1 MGWFSSAC
9 SWVGNAVNSVA
20 STVSRGVSAAYSAA
34 KDMAGQAVGWLAE
47 KAEKF
52 VDGVKKAWETVKPYV
67 EQVRSTLKF
76 AAGAAAKADFPY
88 LSVALLAL
96 DKGLGALTAFENSPI
111 AQKVREA
118 IKWAIKLAKRWQE
131 YKKENIKEKEN
142 KQENEQQERENLNED
157 ELEQARQHQENL
169 RSAEREVVSQE
180 LRHQLE
186 LAAVFND
193 FEIARADLEETIKN
207 TPADFEHYLRL
218 RATQKLLAMSE
229 KKLRAAK
236 TVDDISADD
245 IFLVRIA
252 SDLIKASPELSNN
265 AALRLDRVLT
275 KIHGK
280 KLLPFV
286 FEELIASWA
295 KRAEVLAMQWAQDN
309 KNFAKETTLYKYLL
323 GAKEIQSEL
332 SPEEM
337 QQLATLESTLP
348 KQKEALISLATRQR
362 DMERYVGAAEGLL
375 QVLEKTQEQ
384 IEAEDRGYLL
394 EEGSHIGKL
403 LIDCA
408 QTDTPFSKLDKEDQ
422 SLLTDYANIFK
433 KESKARMKNLLEVTA

>member
-76 AAGAAAKADFPY
+76 AAGAAATAGFPY

-96 DKGLGALTAFENSPI
+96 NKGLGALTAFENSPI
-111 AQKVREA
+111 AQKFQEA

-169 RSAEREVVSQE
+169 RSAERGVVSQE

-207 TPADFEHYLRL
+207 APADFEHYLRL

-286 FEELIASWA
+286 FEELIAS
-295 KRAEVLAMQWAQDN
+295 
-309 KNFAKETTLYKYLL
+309 
-323 GAKEIQSEL
+323 
-332 SPEEM
+332 
-337 QQLATLESTLP
+337 
-348 KQKEALISLATRQR
+348 
-362 DMERYVGAAEGLL
+362 
-375 QVLEKTQEQ
+375 
-384 IEAEDRGYLL
+384 
-394 EEGSHIGKL
+394 
-403 LIDCA
+403 
-408 QTDTPFSKLDKEDQ
+408 
-422 SLLTDYANIFK
+422 
-433 KESKARMKNLLEVTA
+433 